1 MVGSATRGTA
11 ARAAQFPALGSI
23 ESMDPFL
30 LTLACILAVLLVARL
45 RALHAPGMRNPGR
58 FNSTAEWTPVSQE
71 GQTRVPIGVPL
82 TDWLLG
88 VIRPRLEGGETLE
101 GFARGFFYPPRRQ
114 DYRIKVGLDKHP
126 LLIAVTSRRMLL
138 FEFGRWTVVRSC
150 FIEYDAI
157 QYLRPP
163 KPGPMGTSGN
173 LRFGLHSGAEYQ
185 VGFLGPLFSD
195 ELMQHEQRLAAYLRS
210 LGPRFASST
219 APLSAAA

>member
-1 MVGSATRGTA
+1 VDS
-11 ARAAQFPALGSI
+11 
-23 ESMDPFL
+23 FL
-30 LTLACILAVLLVARL
+30 LAVACILIVFLLARMG
-45 RALHAPGMRNPGR
+45 AIHGPGMRNPGR

-71 GQTRVPIGVPL
+71 GQARVPIGVPL

-88 VIRPRLEGGETLE
+88 VIRPRLEDGETLE
-101 GFARGFFYPPRRQ
+101 GFARSFFYPPRTK
-114 DYRIKVGLDKHP
+114 DYGIKLGLDKHP

-138 FEFGRWTVVRSC
+138 FEFGTWTVARSC

-163 KPGPMGTSGN
+163 KPGPLGTSGN

-195 ELMQHEQRLAAYLRS
+195 ELMQHEQRLAAHLRS
-210 LGPRFASST
+210 LAPRFDSSP
-219 APLSAAA
+219 AQHSAAA